1 MKVADNM
8 DSVFA
13 SRIDE
18 SDDFDVMFDQEDSLI
33 DTVNGV
39 NEAGDPLTGVDF
51 EDLHQTQ
58 DDATVNDVKDVPAD
72 DDKMGAPNPEGTKDP
87 EDLDVSV
94 KGEVNKDSE
103 ADKFFEGETKD
114 PEPKPEEDVNDNIE
128 KVIESEEPEGFL
140 TDEIEKELENEAQ
153 SEAAVVKE
161 GEVADPDVV
170 SAVDGEFDDDSDAI
184 DAAMGVSVPVSK
196 YEYDPSD
203 EDLINNV
210 MNN

>member
-13 SRIDE
+13 NRVEDI
-18 SDDFDVMFDQEDSLI
+18 DDFDVMFDQEDSLI

-39 NEAGDPLTGVDF
+39 NESGDPLTGVDF

-58 DDATVNDVKDVPAD
+58 DDSTANDVKNVAAD
-72 DDKMGAPNPEGTKDP
+72 DNDMGADDLEGTNEP
-87 EDLDVSV
+87 EKLDTSV
-94 KGEVNKDSE
+94 KGQENKDSD
-103 ADKFFEGETKD
+103 ADEFFEKDTKD
-114 PEPKPEEDVNDNIE
+114 PEPKVDADVNDNIE
-128 KVIESEEPEGFL
+128 KVIESDEPETFI
-140 TDEIEKELENEAQ
+140 TDDIEKELENEAQ
-153 SEAAVVKE
+153 VEAA
-161 GEVADPDVV
+161 EVADADVV
-170 SAVDGEFDDDSDAI
+170 QAVDGEFDDDAEVI
-184 DAAMGVSVPVSK
+184 DAAMGVNTSVSK